1 MQLRVLPS
9 ALKRRRLERA
19 WTQAELARHA
29 GVHASSVSRLE
40 QGAEVTRPSVIGKI
54 AGALDCRVADIA
66 EVVEDD
72 VPEKAAV

>member
-1 MQLRVLPS
+1 
-9 ALKRRRLERA
+9 
-19 WTQAELARHA
+19 
-29 GVHASSVSRLE
+29 VHASSVSRLE